1 MQPPEREGAKTLL
14 TAPPITE
21 TAADRRTGRDH
32 RNDRRS
38 SAHDDDDPQD
48 RLMAAGGPVVV
59 VGAGLGGLAAA
70 MRLAGTGREVIV
82 VEAADVPGGCCGTAV
97 LGEHRVDTGPSVLTM
112 PGVLADTFAAAGQD
126 MERWL
131 PLRRL
136 DPYYRLT
143 FHDGSRLDVVA
154 GADAMEDQVRALCGP
169 AEAARYR
176 RFRGLLGEMFAAE
189 WDAFIDSDMT
199 RLRALARPYA
209 LARLTALGG
218 FRRLDRLVRRHLT
231 DERLIRAHTFQSLY
245 VGRSPQRALGVY
257 AVIAHMDTVG
267 GVYFPREGGMHA
279 VPRAMAAAA
288 EKAGAVFRYGV
299 RATRIETDGA
309 GVRAVRLDTGER
321 IAARH
326 AVVACDLV
334 GAHGAGGDGLL
345 PEEAADWRLR
355 RPRFSPSCL
364 VAHFA
369 LDRRPDGQA
378 HHTLHFGREWR
389 ATFAALEAGA
399 PQPDP
404 SLLVTCPEY
413 HGPDDH
419 GPGGAGPAVLSVLEP
434 TANLTGG
441 AGWAALTPRLVN
453 RMLDRLSGLGYG
465 DLSATPRLVF
475 DPPAWRRRGHSAGT
489 PFALDARFTQTAW
502 FRPSGAA
509 RRVPGLHFA
518 GMYTAPGVGVPPVLI
533 SGRLAAER
541 ILESTP

>member
-1 MQPPEREGAKTLL
+1 MT
-14 TAPPITE
+14 
-21 TAADRRTGRDH
+21 
-32 RNDRRS
+32 
-38 SAHDDDDPQD
+38 
-48 RLMAAGGPVVV
+48 AGGPVVV
-59 VGAGLGGLAAA
+59 IGAGLGGLSAA
-70 MRLAGTGREVIV
+70 MRLAGAGREVTV
-82 VEAADVPGGCCGTAV
+82 VEAADVPGGCCGTAT
-97 LGEHRVDTGPSVLTM
+97 LGSHRFDTGPSVLTM
-112 PGVLADTFAAAGQD
+112 AGVLADTFAAAGQD
-126 MERWL
+126 LERWL

-154 GADAMEDQVRALCGP
+154 GADAMAEQVRALCGP
-169 AEAARYR
+169 AEAGRYR
-176 RFRGLLGEMFAAE
+176 RFRRLLGEMFEAE
-189 WDAFIDSDMT
+189 WSTFIDRDMT
-199 RLRALARPYA
+199 RLRSLARPYA
-209 LARLTALGG
+209 LARLAALGG
-218 FRRLDRLVRRHLT
+218 FRRLDGLVRRHLT
-231 DERLIRAHTFQSLY
+231 DERLIRAHTFQALY
-245 VGRSPQRALGVY
+245 VGLSPHRALGVY

-267 GVYFPREGGMHA
+267 GVYFPRAGGMHA

-309 GVRAVRLDTGER
+309 GVVAVRLDTGER
-321 IAARH
+321 LAARH

-334 GAHGAGGDGLL
+334 RAHGRRGGDGLL

-369 LDRRPDGQA
+369 LDRRPEGQS
-378 HHTLHFGREWR
+378 HHTLHFGREWE
-389 ATFAALEAGA
+389 ATFAELEAGR

-404 SLLVTCPEY
+404 SLLVTCPY
-413 HGPDDH
+413 NHGPHNH
-419 GPGGAGPAVLSVLEP
+419 GPHNHGPADGGPAVLSVLEP
-434 TANLTGG
+434 TANMRGG
-441 AGWAALTPRLVN
+441 ADWATLTPRLVD
-453 RMLDRLSGLGYG
+453 RMVGRLAGLGYG
-465 DLSATPRLVF
+465 DLSGTPRLVF

>member
-1 MQPPEREGAKTLL
+1 MT
-14 TAPPITE
+14 
-21 TAADRRTGRDH
+21 
-32 RNDRRS
+32 
-38 SAHDDDDPQD
+38 
-48 RLMAAGGPVVV
+48 AGGPVVV
-59 VGAGLGGLAAA
+59 IGAGLGGLSAA
-70 MRLAGTGREVIV
+70 MRLAGAGREVTV
-82 VEAADVPGGCCGTAV
+82 VEASDVPGGCCGTAT
-97 LGEHRVDTGPSVLTM
+97 LGSHRFDTGPSVLTM

-154 GADAMEDQVRALCGP
+154 GADAMAEQVRALCGP
-169 AEAARYR
+169 EEARRYQ
-176 RFRGLLGEMFAAE
+176 RFRRLLGEMFEAE
-189 WDAFIDSDMT
+189 WGAFIDRDMT

-209 LARLTALGG
+209 LARLAALGG
-218 FRRLDRLVRRHLT
+218 FRRLDGLVRRHLT
-231 DERLIRAHTFQSLY
+231 DERLIRAHTFQALY
-245 VGRSPQRALGVY
+245 VGLSPRRALGVY

-309 GVRAVRLDTGER
+309 GVVAVRLATGER
-321 IAARH
+321 LAARH

-334 GAHGAGGDGLL
+334 RAQGRRGGDGLL

-369 LDRRPDGQA
+369 LDQRPEGQA
-378 HHTLHFGREWR
+378 HHTLHFGREWES
-389 ATFAALEAGA
+389 TFAALEAGG
-399 PQPDP
+399 PQSDP
-404 SLLVTCPEY
+404 SLLVTCPNN
-413 HGPDDH
+413 HGPDNHGPDNH
-419 GPGGAGPAVLSVLEP
+419 GPGDGGPAVLSVLEP
-434 TANLTGG
+434 TANTRGG
-441 AGWAALTPRLVN
+441 ADWTTLTPRLVD
-453 RMLDRLSGLGYG
+453 RMLSRLADLGYG
-465 DLSATPRLVF
+465 DLSAAPRLVL

-541 ILESTP
+541 ILESAP

>member
-1 MQPPEREGAKTLL
+1 MT
-14 TAPPITE
+14 
-21 TAADRRTGRDH
+21 
-32 RNDRRS
+32 
-38 SAHDDDDPQD
+38 
-48 RLMAAGGPVVV
+48 AGGPVVV
-59 VGAGLGGLAAA
+59 IGAGLGGLSAA
-70 MRLAGTGREVIV
+70 MRLAGAGREVTV
-82 VEAADVPGGCCGTAV
+82 VEAADVPGGCCGTAT
-97 LGEHRVDTGPSVLTM
+97 LGSHRFDTGPSVLTM
-112 PGVLADTFAAAGQD
+112 PGVLADAFAAAGQD
-126 MERWL
+126 LERWL

-154 GADAMEDQVRALCGP
+154 GADAMTEQVRALCGP
-169 AEAARYR
+169 AEAGRYR
-176 RFRGLLGEMFAAE
+176 RFRHLLGEMFEAE
-189 WDAFIDSDMT
+189 WGAFIDRDMT

-209 LARLTALGG
+209 LARLAALGG
-218 FRRLDRLVRRHLT
+218 FRRLDGLVRRHLT
-231 DERLIRAHTFQSLY
+231 DERLIRAHTFQALY
-245 VGRSPQRALGVY
+245 VGLSPRRALGVY

-309 GVRAVRLDTGER
+309 GVVAVRLGTGER
-321 IAARH
+321 LAARH

-334 GAHGAGGDGLL
+334 RAHGRRDGDGLL

-369 LDRRPDGQA
+369 LDRRPEGQA
-378 HHTLHFGREWR
+378 HHTLHFGREWET
-389 ATFAALEAGA
+389 TFAALEAGG

-404 SLLVTCPEY
+404 SLLVTCPAD
-413 HGPDDH
+413 G
-419 GPGGAGPAVLSVLEP
+419 GPAVLSVLEP
-434 TANLTGG
+434 TANTRGG
-441 AGWAALTPRLVN
+441 ADWTTLTPRLVD
-453 RMLDRLSGLGYG
+453 RMVGRLAGLGYG
-465 DLSATPRLVF
+465 DLSGAPRLVF
-475 DPPAWRRRGHSAGT
+475 DPPAWRRRGHAAGT

-541 ILESTP
+541 ILESAP